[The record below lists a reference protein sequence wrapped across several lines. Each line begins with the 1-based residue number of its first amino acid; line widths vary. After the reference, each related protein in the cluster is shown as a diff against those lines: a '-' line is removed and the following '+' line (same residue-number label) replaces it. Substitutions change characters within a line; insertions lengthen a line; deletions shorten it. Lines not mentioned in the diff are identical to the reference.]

1 MATMNRLYQL
11 HIERKAATLLKGY
24 EWSFD
29 SMRSFKAKHKRENC
43 VLEIVAN
50 PGK

>member
-11 HIERKAATLLKGY
+11 HSERKIAALLKEY

-43 VLEIVAN
+43 VLEIAAV
-50 PGK
+50 PER